1 MMIQGSDEWKKA
13 RLGKVTASR
22 VADVLAKTKTGYS
35 TSRQNYAIELAL
47 ERITG
52 TRVET
57 FTNAAMQR
65 GTEQEP
71 IARAVYESRT
81 GNLVEEVGI
90 IDHPTL
96 PMCAASPDGL
106 VDDDG
111 MVEIKNPNSATHLR
125 TLLSKKADPQYLPQ
139 MYWQMACSGRKWVE
153 FVSFDSRMPEHAKF
167 FMVRVPRDEAVIAEI
182 EAEVSKFL
190 KEVDEVVQQIT
201 SYKEAA

>member
-1 MMIQGSDEWKKA
+1 MIQGSDEWKKA